1 MAMKLT
7 KTLCASAAALCCLL
21 YFVSCRQD
29 AASASG
35 PAAPVDVKVFNRL
48 VAVLGH
54 ESRTLELVDPASR
67 EKVKSIRLGQPPNGM
82 ALDGATAYV
91 AEGGPRGVV
100 EVVDLES
107 GALKGSF
114 PAGHTPMAPVLRG
127 GKLYVAC
134 RFDSRVLE
142 MDAATGNV
150 LNSWN
155 VPREPVALAVSPDG
169 RKYGPPAICPP
180 GRRTGISRRL
190 C

>member
-1 MAMKLT
+1 MKLT

-21 YFVSCRQD
+21 AFASCRQGPD
-29 AASASG
+29 SVAG
-35 PAAPVDVKVFNRL
+35 PAAPVDVKVFNHL

-54 ESRTLELVDPASR
+54 ESRTLELVDPASG

-134 RFDSRVLE
+134 RFDSQILE
-142 MDAATGNV
+142 MDAATGERAEF
-150 LNSWN
+150 LE
-155 VPREPVALAVSPDG
+155 RSP
-169 RKYGPPAICPP
+169 
-180 GRRTGISRRL
+180 
-190 C
+190 